1 MRTRLKQALQQHHPA
16 LWAQIPSPVWSLN
29 WVADVQPVGTG
40 EPALK
45 YLAAYVYRTALSAQ
59 RIVADDGQRITFSF
73 RDNTGRPQT
82 ATLPAE
88 AFLHRLLQHVL
99 PRGFQ
104 RIRYFGFLSAAAKK
118 KWRRV
123 LALLDWTPPPLKSA
137 PPLPAPLCPNCKK
150 PMALLGQLA
159 RAPPR
164 RPR

>member
-1 MRTRLKQALQQHHPA
+1 
-16 LWAQIPSPVWSLN
+16 
-29 WVADVQPVGTG
+29 VADVQPVGTG

-59 RIVADDGQRITFSF
+59 RIVADDGEHITFSF
-73 RDNTGRPQT
+73 RDNSGQPQT
-82 ATLPAE
+82 ATLAPE
-88 AFLHRLLQHVL
+88 AFLHRFLQHVL

-123 LALLDWTPPPLKSA
+123 LALLDWTPPPAKSA
-137 PPLPAPLCPNCKK
+137 PPIPAPLCPSCKK

-164 RPR
+164 PPR